1 MHTVQGGCS
10 VSKLPNHMC
19 MKKLPPECAETNVT
33 VLLESSG
40 TDLSQSGHEQLL
52 GSFR

>member
-1 MHTVQGGCS
+1 MRTVQGGCS
-10 VSKLPNHMC
+10 VSIPNHMC
-19 MKKLPPECAETNVT
+19 MKELPPESAETNVT
-33 VLLESSG
+33 VLLQSSG